1 MTAQGLI
8 KAIKEKKPAI
18 IEENGSP
25 RYVILDW
32 KTYRAWEEMREDME
46 DHIRF
51 DLAEQASRGRKRYT
65 IGEIKKKHNLP

>member
-8 KAIKEKKPAI
+8 KAIKQKKPAV

-25 RYVILDW
+25 RYVVLDW

-46 DHIRF
+46 DSAR
-51 DLAEQASRGRKRYT
+51 LARALTDPKNQKRIPYTRVRKMLS
-65 IGEIKKKHNLP
+65 LP